1 MRSVINRSHLLLAGL
16 GLSLCVSS
24 CNLAPTYETPKVAVP
39 AAYKAASNQ
48 GWVEAQPKDT
58 ADKGQWWKIYNDPVL
73 DSLEDQVNRS
83 NLSLD
88 VAAANFRTSRAL
100 ALQARA
106 SLFPVA
112 NLVGAITRQGASKTF
127 STGGAYSS
135 GNPYTQ
141 YSLPVDASYTLDLW
155 GRVRNSVSA
164 SVYAAQA
171 SAADLETAKLSIQAE
186 LANNYFS
193 LRAVDEQKAIYED
206 TVASYTQ
213 TLALTKTLVK
223 AGIDSEEDLGIAQTQ
238 YDNVIAQAA
247 DLNIARTNYE
257 NAIAVLINKAPSEFS
272 LAKAQFDV
280 QLASLP
286 VGVPSLLL
294 QRRADI
300 AAAERRVAS
309 ANAQIGI
316 ARSAY
321 FPNISLSANLGVQTS
336 LASKWFETTSKYWS
350 LGPQV
355 GGTVFNVGG
364 LRGLNDQAK
373 AQYDAALANYRLTVL
388 TAFQTVE
395 DNLNAIQVL
404 SKETELQQTTVQSA
418 QHTLNLSLTR
428 FKAGIDSSLNV
439 STAQNALLNA
449 RQSALQIKL
458 RKVQASIALVIGLG
472 GGWDVS
478 ELPARSEVFSSSTSN
493 K

>member
-1 MRSVINRSHLLLAGL
+1 MRSVINRSYLLLAGL
-16 GLSLCVSS
+16 GLSLSVSS
-24 CNLAPTYETPKVAVP
+24 CNLAPTYETPKVVVP
-39 AAYKAASNQ
+39 AAYKAAADQ

-58 ADKGQWWKIYNDPVL
+58 SDKGQWWKVYNDPVL
-73 DSLEDQVNRS
+73 DALEDQVNSS
-83 NLSLD
+83 NLSLE
-88 VAAANFRTSRAL
+88 VAAANFSTSRAL

-106 SLFPVA
+106 SLFPIA
-112 NLVGAITRQGASKTF
+112 NLVGSVTRQGASKTF
-127 STGGAYSS
+127 STGGPYSS
-135 GNPYTQ
+135 GNPFTQ
-141 YSLPVDASYTLDLW
+141 YSLPVDTSYTLDLW

-223 AGIDSEEDLGIAQTQ
+223 AGIYSEEDLGIAQTQ

-257 NAIAVLINKAPSEFS
+257 NAIAVLVNKAPSEFS

-321 FPNISLSANLGVQTS
+321 FPNVALSANIGVQTS
-336 LASKWFETTSKYWS
+336 IASKLFETTSKYWS
-350 LGPQV
+350 LGPQ
-355 GGTVFNVGG
+355 VGG

-373 AQYDAALANYRLTVL
+373 AQYDAAVANYKLTVL
-388 TAFQTVE
+388 TAFKTVE

-404 SKETELQQTTVQSA
+404 TKETQLQQTTVQSA

-478 ELPARSEVFSSSTSN
+478 QMPARSEVFSSSSSN
-493 K
+493 R